1 MTGYHGR
8 LMLFDTHAH
17 LHFPDFTD
25 DLDAVLE
32 RARADFEER
41 RKQGVVKGKA

>member
-1 MTGYHGR
+1 
-8 LMLFDTHAH
+8 MLFDTHAH

-32 RARADFEER
+32 RARAE
-41 RKQGVVKGKA
+41 GVRGMVTIGTDR